1 MTDTTYKALRPIG
14 RFMPGDIVSGLT
26 PVQLTKAVDDGY
38 VVADEPEPEKGS
50 AKAAPVAKQDKATK
64 EPSNG

>member
-1 MTDTTYKALRPIG
+1 MSEKTYKALRPIG

-26 PVQLTKAVDDGY
+26 AAQIAKAVDEGY
-38 VVADEPEPEKGS
+38 IVADEPEPEKGP
-50 AKAAPVAKQDKATK
+50 AKPAPVAKQDKATK